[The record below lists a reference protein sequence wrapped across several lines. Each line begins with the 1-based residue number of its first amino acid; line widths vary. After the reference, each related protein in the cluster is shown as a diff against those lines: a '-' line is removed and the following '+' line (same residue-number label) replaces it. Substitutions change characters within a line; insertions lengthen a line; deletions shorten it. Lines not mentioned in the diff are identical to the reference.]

1 MSIEVDHS
9 GLDGYYMR
17 WGAQSKR
24 ASLVSLLTSLEAAL
38 RVTLPQVR
46 AQAAAQVWL
55 SVFPCG
61 LVSDWARWWPGRTPT
76 GWQPLFSGLGG
87 CPQDR
92 QPLSIQPGANC
103 PQKIVMSPEQLVFIL
118 AGG

>member
-17 WGAQSKR
+17 WCAQSKR

-46 AQAAAQVWL
+46 AQAAA
-55 SVFPCG
+55 
-61 LVSDWARWWPGRTPT
+61 
-76 GWQPLFSGLGG
+76 
-87 CPQDR
+87 
-92 QPLSIQPGANC
+92 
-103 PQKIVMSPEQLVFIL
+103 
-118 AGG
+118 